1 MSEIT
6 QTIGGVVP
14 EIWTESGVLLETSGS
29 TETHVGGSIGTDR
42 RGGTYGFVTSTTA
55 DRQKIWLKL
64 ADGSETWFRW
74 TGFEVPI
81 RQGHK
86 ITVVLV
92 SDGRD
97 SYVLGIVNHTTK
109 EYFRTFSDPD
119 EILRKIDANPKGIH
133 WSVALAT
140 GLATLLLALRLAD
153 DELPAQ
159 ILAWV
164 AGIGLGP
171 VFGGVAYYITGAFV
185 DPGRRERLRVLVN
198 NHCREELHKGFPD
211 RATQGDSEQESS
223 G

>member
-29 TETHVGGSIGTDR
+29 TETRVRGSIGTDR
-42 RGGTYGFVTSTTA
+42 RGGTHGFVTSTTD

-81 RQGHK
+81 RPGHK

-119 EILRKIDANPKGIH
+119 EILRKICANPKGIH

-140 GLATLLLALRLAD
+140 ALVILLIALRMAG

-164 AGIGLGP
+164 AGSMLGP
-171 VFGGVAYYITGAFV
+171 VFGGAAYYITGALV
-185 DPGRRERLRVLVN
+185 EPGRRERLRVLVN
-198 NHCREELHKGFPD
+198 NYCREELQKGFPD
-211 RATQGDSEQESS
+211 PVAEGDSEKEVA